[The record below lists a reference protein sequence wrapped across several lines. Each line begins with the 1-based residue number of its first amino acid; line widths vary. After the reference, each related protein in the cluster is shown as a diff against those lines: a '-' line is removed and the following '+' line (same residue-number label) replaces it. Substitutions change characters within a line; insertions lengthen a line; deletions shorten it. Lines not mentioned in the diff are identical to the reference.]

1 MKRVAIIGS
10 VAAMIAAFGVSAALP
25 ADAQF
30 RPALQESRATAD
42 EAKASQQRIDD
53 LDDQTAELL
62 NQFRA
67 DQRQLDASRRYNRTL
82 QSAVDGQERQII
94 RLQEDISNV
103 ASLQQAVE
111 PLMGDM
117 VSAFEKFVAADM
129 PFNLEGPTGRLRRA
143 ERLREV
149 LDDPEQAAAQ
159 KYRTIIEAYK
169 LENEFGRT
177 INYYEGSIDID
188 GTLTSGEYLQIGRVE
203 LIFKTADN
211 SVLKAWNNQT
221 KTWDDLPR
229 SHLPDIAIASR
240 IAQQQAAPNL
250 FAFPIKRLSTAQ

>member
-1 MKRVAIIGS
+1 MKRVTVIGS
-10 VAAMIAAFGVSAALP
+10 IAAIVAALGVTASLP
-25 ADAQF
+25 AHAQF
-30 RPALQESRATAD
+30 PAALQEAQRTSD

-67 DQRQLDASRRYNRTL
+67 DQRQLDALRRYNEDVSGT
-82 QSAVDGQERQII
+82 VNNQERLIA

-103 ASLQQAVE
+103 ATLQQAVK

-117 VSAFEKFVAADM
+117 VAAFEKFVDADM
-129 PFNLEGPTGRLRRA
+129 PFNLEGPTGRLRRS

-149 LDDPEQAAAQ
+149 FEDPEQSAAQ

-177 INYYEGSIDID
+177 INAYEGTIDVD
-188 GTLTSGEYLQIGRVE
+188 GVATTGEYLQIGRIS
-203 LIFKTADN
+203 LIFKTADD
-211 SVLKAWNNQT
+211 SVLKVWNNEA
-221 KTWDDLPR
+221 KAWEDLAK
-229 SHLPDIAIASR
+229 SYLPDIAVAMR
-240 IAQQQAAPNL
+240 IAKQQAAPNL
-250 FAFPIKRLSTAQ
+250 FAFPIKRLAAAE